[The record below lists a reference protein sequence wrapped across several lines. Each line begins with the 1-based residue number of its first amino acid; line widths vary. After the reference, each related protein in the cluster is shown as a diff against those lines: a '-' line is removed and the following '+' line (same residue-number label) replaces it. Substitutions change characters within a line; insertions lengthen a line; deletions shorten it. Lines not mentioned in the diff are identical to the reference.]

1 MTATL
6 NSSEHPKKL
15 THLQREKMREKKR
28 EEKKKEKKNNTGVKK
43 GESNQDNR

>member
-15 THLQREKMREKKR
+15 THLQREKKRENIEKKD
-28 EEKKKEKKNNTGVKK
+28 KK
-43 GESNQDNR
+43 GIKEEECNQDWGKNKFI